1 MIDARL
7 ARLGLVLPTPPVPR
21 FAYVPVVVAGG
32 FAHVSGQL
40 PWKGDSLVAVG
51 KVGAEVD
58 LAQAQEAARSCALQA
73 LAVLRSALG
82 SLDRVSRVVKI
93 TGFVASDPGFHEQPR
108 VIDAASRLI
117 QDVFGDAGLHARSAV
132 GVAVLPRNA
141 CVEVEMTVAVRDLPG
156 GVPETPD

>member
-7 ARLGLVLPTPPVPR
+7 AQLGLVLPEPPVPR
-21 FAYVPVVVAGG
+21 FAYMPVVVSGG
-32 FAHVSGQL
+32 LAYVSGQL
-40 PWKGDSLVAVG
+40 PWKGDGLASVG

-58 LAQAQEAARSCALQA
+58 LAQAEEAARCCALQA

-82 SLDRVSRVVKI
+82 SLDRVSGGVKL

-108 VIDAASRLI
+108 VIDAASRLM
-117 QDVFGDAGLHARSAV
+117 QDVFGEAGLHARSAI

-141 CVEVEMTVAVRDLPG
+141 CVEVEMTVAVRDLP
-156 GVPETPD
+156 